1 MHLVSLEMF
10 ESFQWVNCKEVE
22 ALEVGSSLLPSQVYR
37 SEAIS

>member
-10 ESFQWVNCKEVE
+10 EPSQGVACKEVE
-22 ALEVGSSLLPSQVYR
+22 ALEVGSFLPSQVYR